1 MSEKP
6 FTVKS
11 FHDYLSEKRL
21 MGTRCKECKA
31 YAAPPRPL
39 CPECGGKNIE
49 WARLSGK
56 GKLEAFT
63 VIHVPPTALVDKA
76 PYAVG
81 IVKLKEGAR
90 ITGRLVD
97 VDAKKPEE
105 LRVGMKV
112 EAAFVE
118 EAGKVILA
126 FKPIL

>member
-11 FHDYLSEKRL
+11 FYDHLSKKKL
-21 MGTRCKECKA
+21 MGTKCKGCKA
-31 YAAPPRPL
+31 YVAPPRPL
-39 CPECGGKNIE
+39 CPKCGSKNIE

-63 VIHVPPTALVDKA
+63 VIYVPPTALVGKI

-81 IVKLKEGAR
+81 IVKLEEGPR
-90 ITGRLVD
+90 ITGRLLGI
-97 VDAKKPEE
+97 DAEKPEKFN
-105 LRVGMKV
+105 VGMKV

-118 EAGKVILA
+118 EASKVILA
-126 FKPIL
+126 FKPC